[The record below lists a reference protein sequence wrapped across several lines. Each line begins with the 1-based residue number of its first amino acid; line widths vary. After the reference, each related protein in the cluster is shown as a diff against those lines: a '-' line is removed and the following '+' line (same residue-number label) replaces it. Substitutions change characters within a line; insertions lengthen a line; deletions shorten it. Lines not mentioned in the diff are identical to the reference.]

1 MWVCLNAE
9 GKWVW
14 GDVFPDGKVPVC
26 SMTFFDAKLDD
37 NRLARV
43 IMVNWAALS
52 SAQRDAVLDKL
63 VGKNDIPKGALLSR
77 LRLRNE
83 ILQDVLSI
91 GLPLRECY
99 TTGVVA
105 AELRFFI

>member
-1 MWVCLNAE
+1 MWVCLNDE
-9 GKWVW
+9 GKRVW

-26 SMTFFDAKLDD
+26 SMNFFDAKLDND
-37 NRLARV
+37 RLARV
-43 IMVNWAALS
+43 VMVNFAALS
-52 SAQRDAVLDKL
+52 SAQKDAVLNKFVD
-63 VGKNDIPKGALLSR
+63 VCGVPKGALQSR

-83 ILQDVLSI
+83 ILKDIFSI